1 MGYKAPKAMSKAHKI
16 LAIDDQELILLSLQ
30 KRLTALGFDIRIANS
45 GLKGLEV
52 FKNFRPDVV
61 LVDIN
66 MPDITGLEV
75 AKKIRQSK
83 YPNVHIVVVSGFID
97 ETVLSVGNS
106 LGIVDYI
113 RKPLNLKEVEARVN
127 CLLGTHPVTTSA

>member
-1 MGYKAPKAMSKAHKI
+1 MQPAHRI
-16 LAIDDQELILLSLQ
+16 LAIDDQELILLSLE
-30 KRLTALGFDIRIANS
+30 KRLLKQGFDVRIANS
-45 GLKGLEV
+45 GLKGLQA
-52 FKNFRPDVV
+52 FKKFNPDVV

-66 MPDITGLEV
+66 MPDISGLEV

-83 YPNVHIVVVSGFID
+83 NSDVHIVVVSGFID
-97 ETVLSVGNS
+97 EKVLSVGES

-127 CLLGTHPVTTSA
+127 RLLNILPVTSV